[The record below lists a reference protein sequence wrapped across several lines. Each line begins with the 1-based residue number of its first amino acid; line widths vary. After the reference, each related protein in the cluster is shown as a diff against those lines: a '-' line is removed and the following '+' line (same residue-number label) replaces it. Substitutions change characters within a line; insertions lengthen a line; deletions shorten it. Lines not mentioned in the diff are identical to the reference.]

1 MVWLCVI
8 EYKATQPEVGE
19 RKDKAVTVP
28 TPRGFAS
35 GSAFHVWPSVR
46 VWSS

>member
-1 MVWLCVI
+1 MVWLCFN

-19 RKDKAVTVP
+19 LKDKAVTVP
-28 TPRGFAS
+28 TPRGVGS
-35 GSAFHVWPSVR
+35 RSAFHVWPSVR